1 MKLSSMRKPTAD
13 SFSSLVTR
21 VALSLDPVAF
31 WYRMKLSFM
40 RYKIN
45 CRSNSFQVGYKSN
58 PSFRIRCLLALIEIT
73 TQEATSF

>member
-40 RYKIN
+40 RDI
-45 CRSNSFQVGYKSN
+45 KSTADLIPFKLVTKVTLPLELVAFW
-58 PSFRIRCLLALIEIT
+58 PS
-73 TQEATSF
+73 